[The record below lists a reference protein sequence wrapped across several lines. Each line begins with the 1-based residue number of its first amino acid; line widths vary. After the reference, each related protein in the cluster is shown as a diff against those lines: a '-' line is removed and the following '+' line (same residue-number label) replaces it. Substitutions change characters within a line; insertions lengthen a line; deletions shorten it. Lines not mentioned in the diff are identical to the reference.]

1 MVNRLLEIGFQPAGH
16 WLLGERGPT
25 LHLRALTES
34 RNILYAF
41 VTDGEVKYIGKT
53 TQPLKARMLGYQR
66 PAATQA
72 TNVRNNGNIHDLLRQ
87 GKAVDIFALPDNGL
101 LHYGKFHVNL
111 AAGLEDSLIATVRP
125 EWNGQRTAERAV
137 AEGGEIGEE
146 GVVSGSDEKDMSSEA
161 ACGTTGSARVEG
173 GARMVLVLQ
182 PTYFNQGFFNVPV
195 DQQRHFGNDLEK
207 IDMYCG
213 AERLH
218 VAGYINRTANASGT
232 PRIMGGAQ
240 LKRWMQKSSR
250 VMGEVDVAIQSPTSL
265 SLMPRVVP
273 KQPY

>member
-1 MVNRLLEIGFQPAGH
+1 MNRLLEIGFQPVGH

-72 TNVRNNGNIHDLLRQ
+72 TNIRNNGNIHDLLRQ
-87 GKAVDIFALPDNGL
+87 GKTVDTFALPDNGL
-101 LHYGKFHVNL
+101 LHYGTFHVNL
-111 AAGLEDSLIATVRP
+111 AAGLEDSLIAAVRP
-125 EWNGQRTAERAV
+125 EWNGQRTAGRAV
-137 AEGGEIGEE
+137 ADGSEIAEE
-146 GVVSGSDEKDMSSEA
+146 GVVPRSDEKGTGPEGTCDTAGPTHVESE
-161 ACGTTGSARVEG
+161 
-173 GARMVLVLQ
+173 ARMVLVLQ
-182 PTYFNQGFFNVPV
+182 QTYFNQGFFNVPV
-195 DQQRHFGNDLEK
+195 DHQRHFGNDLEK

-218 VAGYINRTANASGT
+218 VAGYINRTANANGT

-250 VMGEVDVAIQSPTSL
+250 VMGEVDVVIQSPTSIL
-265 SLMPRVVP
+265 LTLRIDNA
-273 KQPY
+273 